1 MKKTYIKP
9 QTKVVIL
16 QNEVSILAGSI
27 SDSVTFTIGDTE
39 EEGIAD

>member
-27 SDSVTFTIGDTE
+27 SDNVTFTIGDTE